1 MFKTSLSRA
10 AAHAERQPLI
20 KFLGKRTI
28 PGMSNSSSLTSEAF
42 ISNNS
47 PASVDHTPTVH
58 PASPSSALP
67 GQGSPSFSAYR
78 QHAQQHGPLGRNI
91 RTDSSVGSVPGRDFG
106 PVAAAQG
113 EFFDRSEL
121 PVRFRRNPYTE
132 AEIEAIETGGATMV
146 C

>member
-1 MFKTSLSRA
+1 MFKTTLSRA
-10 AAHAERQPLI
+10 AAHAERKPLI
-20 KFLGKRTI
+20 KFLGKRTV
-28 PGMSNSSSLTSEAF
+28 
-42 ISNNS
+42 
-47 PASVDHTPTVH
+47 PASVDHTPHVH

-91 RTDSSVGSVPGRDFG
+91 RTDSSVGSVPGRRNIRTDSSVGSVPGRDFG

-121 PVRFRRNPYTE
+121 PARFRRNPYTE

>member
-1 MFKTSLSRA
+1 MFKTTLSRA
-10 AAHAERQPLI
+10 AAHAERKPLI
-20 KFLGKRTI
+20 KFLGKRTV
-28 PGMSNSSSLTSEAF
+28 
-42 ISNNS
+42 
-47 PASVDHTPTVH
+47 PASVDHTPHVH

-121 PVRFRRNPYTE
+121 PARFRRNPYTE

>member
-1 MFKTSLSRA
+1 MFKTTLSRA

-20 KFLGKRTI
+20 KFLGKRTV
-28 PGMSNSSSLTSEAF
+28 PCKPKLPPLTSHAS
-42 ISNNS
+42 SNTF
-47 PASVDHTPTVH
+47 PASVDRTPAVH

-121 PVRFRRNPYTE
+121 PVRFRRSPYTE
-132 AEIEAIETGGATMV
+132 AEIEAIETGGATLV